1 MDCGRL
7 TLQGTVVPVPDAD
20 KARLREIFLKK
31 YPSVS
36 GIEATPCWVRYRI
49 GTCS

>member
-7 TLQGTVVPVPDAD
+7 TLQGVVEPVPEAD

-31 YPSVS
+31 YPSVRA
-36 GIEATPCWVRYRI
+36 GAGE
-49 GTCS
+49 GTGG